1 MSNQPRFK
9 NTEAALRQRIA
20 ELEDERDDLQERVAL
35 AVPEEAENTY
45 SALKEENRV
54 LRLQL
59 GEWQRK
65 YENERRTVVA
75 LQKVAKRAS

>member
-1 MSNQPRFK
+1 MSNHPQFK

-45 SALKEENRV
+45 LRLKEENRV
-54 LRLQL
+54 LRLQQ

-65 YENERRTVVA
+65 YEDMRREVFA
-75 LQKVAKRAS
+75 LRKQSRRAS